1 MKKQTKKQTI
11 SDILYNLEI
20 IRKKVERGKL
30 SNEQLEKLDYDL
42 FIWSGSGKHIIEQLK
57 KDS

>member
-20 IRKKVERGKL
+20 IRKKVEQDLFTR
-30 SNEQLEKLDYDL
+30 EQLEKLDFDL
-42 FIWSGSGKHIIEQLK
+42 FVWTGGKFPK
-57 KDS
+57 